1 MSRIEKAL
9 EKANEMRERER
20 GERAVELPI
29 GASPGRSQVP
39 DFAAGG
45 LAVKTDNPYLAVI
58 NAPSSRAAEEYRKL
72 KSMVVK
78 NTRKGSNVLNTIMV
92 TSTLA
97 EEGKSITSLNLAASL
112 AQEYD
117 NTVLLVDADLRRP
130 SINRYLGIEPTVGLS
145 DILMGTADISQALI
159 RTGIGNLMVL
169 PSGSR
174 ISDPVELMLSSKM
187 VSLVSELKNRYS
199 DRYVIFDTPPVL
211 PFAEAHAMGSI
222 VDAVVFVIREGRAPL
237 NSVKEA
243 LETLKESNIIGITY
257 NCVRSGPFGD
267 EYNYY

>member
-20 GERAVELPI
+20 GERAVEMPI
-29 GASPGRSQVP
+29 GASPGRPQVP
-39 DFAAGG
+39 DFSAGG

-78 NTRKGSNVLNTIMV
+78 HTRKSTGVLNTIMV
-92 TSTLA
+92 TSTVA

-117 NTVLLVDADLRRP
+117 NTVLLVDADMRRP
-130 SINRYLGIEPTVGLS
+130 SVHRYLGIEAGLGLS
-145 DILMGTADISQALI
+145 DVLTGAADISQALI

-169 PSGSR
+169 PSGSKV
-174 ISDPVELMLSSKM
+174 SDPVELILSSRM
-187 VSLVSELKNRYS
+187 VSLVSELKHRYS
-199 DRYVIFDTPPVL
+199 DRYIIFDTPPVL

-222 VDAVVFVIREGRAPL
+222 VDAVVFVVREGRAPL

-243 LETLKESNIIGITY
+243 LETLRGSNIIGITY
-257 NCVRSGPFGD
+257 NCAETGPFTD
-267 EYNYY
+267 EYEY

>member
-20 GERAVELPI
+20 AFDMGSPI
-29 GASPGRSQVP
+29 PSRPAVP
-39 DFAAGG
+39 DFSAGG
-45 LAVKTDNPYLAVI
+45 LAVKTDNPYLAVV

-78 NTRKGSNVLNTIMV
+78 STRKGNAVLNTIMV

-130 SINRYLGIEPTVGLS
+130 SIARYLGIEPVLGLS
-145 DILMGTADISQALI
+145 DVLMGTADVSQALV
-159 RTGIGNLMVL
+159 RTGIGNLMLL
-169 PSGSR
+169 PSGGR

-211 PFAEAHAMGSI
+211 PFAEAHALGSI
-222 VDAVVFVIREGRAPL
+222 VDAVVFVVREGKAPL

-243 LETLKESNIIGITY
+243 LETLKGSNVIGITY
-257 NCVRSGPFGD
+257 NCAHSGPFGD
-267 EYNYY
+267 DYNYYY